1 MSSKFAYGLGERRN
15 EEKNLST
22 GFYTI
27 FGKYNELKVDNIK
40 NNQYNYQ
47 QSGQHPAILFQ
58 SPSETSYKYWNLI
71 YMRNHYPMT
80 VNYY

>member
-40 NNQYNYQ
+40 NNQYNY
-47 QSGQHPAILFQ
+47 
-58 SPSETSYKYWNLI
+58 
-71 YMRNHYPMT
+71 
-80 VNYY
+80 